1 MIFVLALFFGRG
13 GENFGRSES
22 IFFLW
27 SFYHIGNETFHGLF
41 LSFSFG
47 MASKAKVQR
56 NIIQYVILTFGNWV
70 TISLFLGV
78 FWDCS
83 DVSLAC
89 GHETLTVL
97 PISHCFLTYVEDCK
111 ESISISD
118 ISIRSR
124 HWCIFSTLASIGKP
138 LLIPDYF
145 IDIMKFIK

>member
-47 MASKAKVQR
+47 MASKTKVQR

-78 FWDCS
+78 FWNCS
-83 DVSLAC
+83 DFSLAC
-89 GHETLTVL
+89 GHETRTVL
-97 PISHCFLTYVEDCK
+97 PISHCFLTYVEDCN
-111 ESISISD
+111 SQ
-118 ISIRSR
+118 
-124 HWCIFSTLASIGKP
+124 STLMH
-138 LLIPDYF
+138 LLNLSQYWKTFTDTRLFYRHYEIHKITF
-145 IDIMKFIK
+145 HELI